1 MIPTYHCAAYLRAAL
16 ESVLAQDPGPVRMQ
30 IEVVDDHSTADD
42 PEAVV
47 RELAGDRVAFHRQSR
62 NVGHAANF
70 NTCLRRSR
78 GELVHLLHGDDEVEP
93 GFYATMARPF
103 AEDPRVGAAFCRYVG
118 IDEHSR
124 RQSVS
129 PLEAPHPGRVPHWL
143 ERIAL
148 GQRLQV
154 VCMVVRRDAYERVG
168 GFAAWPF
175 AEDWEMWVRLAAH
188 VPVWYEPQPLA
199 RYRVHAAS
207 MTNDYL
213 RTAENARQLR
223 LIMAANERYFPP
235 ATARRI
241 TRRAIRINALTAVR
255 RARRF
260 LDHGDRAGM
269 WAQLR
274 EAVTSDPSPVVV
286 GRAFAVV
293 ARLLLR
299 PSMRRI
305 RAWRSA

>member
-1 MIPTYHCAAYLRAAL
+1 MIPTYHCAAYLRETL
-16 ESVLAQDPGPVRMQ
+16 ESVLAQDPGPERMQ

-47 RELAGDRVAFHRQSR
+47 RELGGGPRHLPPPAPERRPCRRTSTRASAGLARATSS
-62 NVGHAANF
+62 
-70 NTCLRRSR
+70 TCSTATT
-78 GELVHLLHGDDEVEP
+78 P
-93 GFYATMARPF
+93 SSAGFYETMARPF
-103 AEDPRVGAAFCRYVG
+103 AQDPGVGAAFCRYVG
-118 IDEHSR
+118 IDEQSR
-124 RQSVS
+124 RQSIS
-129 PLEAPHPGRVPHWL
+129 PLEALHAGRVPHWL

-213 RTAENARQLR
+213 RTAENARAV
-223 LIMAANERYFPP
+223 AA
-235 ATARRI
+235 
-241 TRRAIRINALTAVR
+241 
-255 RARRF
+255 
-260 LDHGDRAGM
+260 DHGRERAVLPSRHGAAHHAPRDPDQRADRRPPG
-269 WAQLR
+269 
-274 EAVTSDPSPVVV
+274 PPVPRPRRPGRDV
-286 GRAFAVV
+286 GAA
-293 ARLLLR
+293 A
-299 PSMRRI
+299 
-305 RAWRSA
+305 